1 LQKDSATQHNDFE
14 GKVIEKNQLSLRQQR
29 VGDQLANVQ
38 VRLERAQKH
47 VEDKKLASQRT
58 IERLQLEYDEMVV
71 ERREN
76 DKQIEEMRDDANQVE
91 AKINE
96 HLKKSEAELNELL
109 AEYWK
114 LRHETDIYM
123 ETLANKL
130 NMRVISE

>member
-1 LQKDSATQHNDFE
+1 
-14 GKVIEKNQLSLRQQR
+14 
-29 VGDQLANVQ
+29 
-38 VRLERAQKH
+38 LERAQKH